1 MTLDRRSDA
10 ELIAAVRR
18 GESEAY
24 GVLYERHLHAAK
36 RTASCLSGTAAER
49 EDLVAD
55 AFTRV
60 LRVLRDGGG
69 PTEEFRAYL
78 LVTLR
83 NAAISGSRGAHVSL
97 YADVPETYLPR
108 AGGDP
113 VVHQWD
119 ADAAASA
126 FASLPERWRT
136 VLWHTEV
143 EDESPAE
150 VAPLL
155 GLRPNGVAAL
165 AYRAREGLR
174 QAYLRAHLAD
184 VDSRECRATVS
195 KLAGFV
201 RSSVPDPLS
210 RKISRHLSRCPD
222 CQARADTL
230 VKVNAELRASV
241 APLLLG
247 ASLAYLPAAAPAT
260 VAKTV
265 AAKVAAVFVIAATAV
280 TTVASSPEVAGCDPL
295 SRLPAMAEPTVTE
308 THIQGPPST
317 GERVPAGVTPTVGAS
332 SAGAT
337 PSGAPAGAPAGGAEP
352 VGQDVAAE
360 KQAAREAAKQA
371 REDAKAADKAAKAE
385 AKAAKKAEQ
394 AAKKAAKDAAKA
406 EEKAAK
412 KPAKPGK

>member
-18 GESEAY
+18 GDSEAY

-36 RTASCLSGTAAER
+36 RTACCLSHTPAER

-108 AGGDP
+108 AVGDP

-174 QAYLRAHLAD
+174 QAYLRAHLGD

-195 KLAGFV
+195 KLAGWV
-201 RSSVPDPLS
+201 RSSTPDPLS
-210 RKISRHLSRCPD
+210 RKISRHLARCPD
-222 CQARADTL
+222 CQTRADTL
-230 VKVNAELRASV
+230 AKVNAELQVSV

-247 ASLAYLPAAAPAT
+247 ASLAYLPAAAP

-280 TTVASSPEVAGCDPL
+280 TTVASSPEVAGCDP
-295 SRLPAMAEPTVTE
+295 SRHLPALAAPTSTE
-308 THIQGPPST
+308 TNIQGPPATGEQEPAAST
-317 GERVPAGVTPTVGAS
+317 GASPTVVVTPPTSAPASVPAGAT
-332 SAGAT
+332 AGA
-337 PSGAPAGAPAGGAEP
+337 AEPAG
-352 VGQDVAAE
+352 QDIAAE
-360 KQAAREAAKQA
+360 KQAARDAAKQA

-385 AKAAKKAEQ
+385 AKAAKKAAQ
-394 AAKKAAKDAAKA
+394 AAEKAAKA
-406 EEKAAK
+406 EEKATGQPP
-412 KPAKPGK
+412 KPEK

>member
-18 GESEAY
+18 GDSEAY
-24 GVLYERHLHAAK
+24 GALYERHLHAAK
-36 RTASCLSGTAAER
+36 RAASCLVGTAAER

-83 NAAISGSRGAHVSL
+83 NAAISGARGATVSL
-97 YADVPETYLPR
+97 YADVPEVYLPR
-108 AGGDP
+108 PGEDP
-113 VVHQWD
+113 VVHRWD
-119 ADAAASA
+119 ANAAASA

-174 QAYLRAHLAD
+174 QAYLRAHLAE
-184 VDSRECRATVS
+184 VESRECRATVS
-195 KLAGFV
+195 KLAGWV
-201 RSSVPDPLS
+201 RCSVPDPLS
-210 RKISRHLSRCPD
+210 RKISRHLSRCAD
-222 CQARADTL
+222 CRARADTL
-230 VKVNAELRASV
+230 ATVNAELRSSV

-247 ASLAYLPAAAPAT
+247 ASLAAAYLPGAAPAT
-260 VAKTV
+260 VAKTLV
-265 AAKVAAVFVIAATAV
+265 AKVSAVFIVAATAV
-280 TTVASSPEVAGCDPL
+280 TTVATSPEVAACDPL
-295 SRLPAMAEPTVTE
+295 SRVPVLADSTLNARTV
-308 THIQGPPST
+308 IKGPVPPS
-317 GERVPAGVTPTVGAS
+317 VPPLPPEPV
-332 SAGAT
+332 
-337 PSGAPAGAPAGGAEP
+337 AEP
-352 VGQDVAAE
+352 VAEPVVVVPPSAAPPSAVPSSARPPARPSVGSTKAAE
-360 KQAAREAAKQA
+360 RVDANHDRQAE
-371 REDAKAADKAAKAE
+371 
-385 AKAAKKAEQ
+385 
-394 AAKKAAKDAAKA
+394 KKAAKEAAKDARKTAKTAEKA
-406 EEKAAK
+406 EEKAA
-412 KPAKPGK
+412 AKAEKTEKRARR

>member
-18 GESEAY
+18 GDSEAY

-36 RTASCLSGTAAER
+36 RAASCLVGTAAER

-83 NAAISGSRGAHVSL
+83 NAAISGARGATVSL

-108 AGGDP
+108 PGGDP
-113 VVHQWD
+113 VVHRWD
-119 ADAAASA
+119 ANAAASA

-174 QAYLRAHLAD
+174 QAYLRAHLAE
-184 VDSRECRATVS
+184 VESRECRATVS
-195 KLAGFV
+195 KLAGWV

-210 RKISRHLSRCPD
+210 RKISKHLSRCAD
-222 CQARADTL
+222 CRARADTL
-230 VKVNAELRASV
+230 VTVNAELRSSV

-247 ASLAYLPAAAPAT
+247 ASLAAAYLPAAAPAT
-260 VAKTV
+260 VAKTLV
-265 AAKVAAVFVIAATAV
+265 AKVAAVFVIAATAV
-280 TTVASSPEVAGCDPL
+280 TTVASSPEVAVCDPRSSVPALADPTSTAETVINGPVPSLPL
-295 SRLPAMAEPTVTE
+295 SATSSLPPEPDGEPAAVVPRPSSAPASVGNTTAE
-308 THIQGPPST
+308 
-317 GERVPAGVTPTVGAS
+317 ERVEENQDRQ
-332 SAGAT
+332 
-337 PSGAPAGAPAGGAEP
+337 AE
-352 VGQDVAAE
+352 
-360 KQAAREAAKQA
+360 
-371 REDAKAADKAAKAE
+371 
-385 AKAAKKAEQ
+385 
-394 AAKKAAKDAAKA
+394 KKAAKDAAKDERKTAKA
-406 EEKAAK
+406 EEKAEQKAEKTEK
-412 KPAKPGK
+412 KVDK